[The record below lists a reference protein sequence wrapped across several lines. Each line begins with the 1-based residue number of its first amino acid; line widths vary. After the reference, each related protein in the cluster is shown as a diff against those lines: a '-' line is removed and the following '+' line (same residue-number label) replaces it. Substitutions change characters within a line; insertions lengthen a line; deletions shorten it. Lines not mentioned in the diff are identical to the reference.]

1 MSDHQSSDGR
11 TSPSRYKTLA
21 LNIFLFMVSCVMGLT
36 MAEGLLAFL
45 VPPPIVWEDP
55 QESYHV
61 DLKVGHRLVPGQ
73 QSYTHSFPVVTN
85 SYGMRDREFSVVP
98 VPGVIRILCL
108 GDSLTFGDGVAVG
121 DTYPKQLEV
130 RLGREGA
137 VRYEVINAGVPSYD
151 TWQEVVYFEEWG
163 RQLKPNMVVIG
174 FYANDVVPKPEK
186 VNVVLTG
193 DGMLRRQGFGGV
205 LPDFVV
211 HTLKRSRLLLFLRDR
226 VGKLNNL
233 VSPSDQFLHQQSLLD
248 GTTNAF
254 VERGWQEVDHSLQ
267 KMAMLKREQG
277 FELLVV
283 VFPMAE
289 QLLRDSSRAHYQS
302 RLRAITEKYSI
313 ASIDLLDS
321 FKREFSG
328 FGSLFIEWDGHPNP
342 KAHRIAAGEIAQFI
356 ETISNS
362 GR

>member
-1 MSDHQSSDGR
+1 MSDRQSSGR
-11 TSPSRYKTLA
+11 TTTVGRHKALV
-21 LNIFLFMVSCVMGLT
+21 LNIFLLMLSCVIGLAT
-36 MAEGLLAFL
+36 VEGLLVFL
-45 VPPPIVWEDP
+45 VPPPIVWLDP

-61 DLKVGHRLVPGQ
+61 DPKVGHRLVPGQ

-85 SYGMRDREFSVVP
+85 SYGMRDHEFSAVP

-121 DTYPKQLEV
+121 DTYPKQLEA
-130 RLGREGA
+130 RLGREGT

-163 RQLKPNMVVIG
+163 RQLKPNTVVIG
-174 FYANDVVPKPEK
+174 FYANDVVPKPVK
-186 VNVVLTG
+186 INAALTG
-193 DGMLRRQGFGGV
+193 EGMLRRQGFGGV
-205 LPDFVV
+205 LPDFAV

-248 GTTNAF
+248 GTENAF
-254 VERGWQEVDHSLQ
+254 VERGWQEVDRSLQ
-267 KMAMLKREQG
+267 KMAALKREQG

-283 VFPMAE
+283 IFPMAE
-289 QLLRDSSRAHYQS
+289 QLLRDSSQAHYQS
-302 RLRAITEKYSI
+302 RVRAIADKYSI
-313 ASIDLLDS
+313 PSIDLLDS
-321 FKREFSG
+321 FKREFTG

-356 ETISNS
+356 KTISS
-362 GR
+362 SSR